1 MRTSGVWKLRRD
13 DHRLSSLRHVT
24 GRGRFLLCLLFFGF
38 ALPLGAQGIGVM
50 PMFDASAEDIGPLFA
65 EQTTLILQ
73 QTLQAAGV
81 HAVYLNPGGV
91 YTPTDIDLIRDTSE
105 RYGVS
110 AVLVT
115 TFPRVFRPKG
125 NRGPILLELKAQLV
139 NPKDGTVADLGAY
152 ERKITPD
159 ELIIEYGHAHFW
171 GTTGSRPFTHQKI
184 GEHAEKLSAEIV
196 ASALAQARQLHLDLG
211 TPPAIP
217 PAPAQCAFNFR
228 VSLPRHRIA
237 KTYELILDGHDEAFG
252 VTDGI
257 ASFTAPEGPH
267 TLYLYVHDAPYNLP
281 VQHLYPINAMLSCPT
296 PSLAV
301 VLGPGGE
308 ASFEAHADTAASPS
322 M

>member
-1 MRTSGVWKLRRD
+1 
-13 DHRLSSLRHVT
+13 
-24 GRGRFLLCLLFFGF
+24 
-38 ALPLGAQGIGVM
+38 M
-50 PMFDASAEDIGPLFA
+50 PMFDASTEDIGPLFA

-73 QTLQAAGV
+73 QSLQAAGV
-81 HAVYLNPGGV
+81 HAVYMNPGGV

-105 RYGVS
+105 HYAIS

-139 NPKDGTVADLGAY
+139 NPKDGTVTDLGAFD
-152 ERKITPD
+152 RKITPD
-159 ELIIEYGHAHFW
+159 ELVIEYGHSHFW

-184 GEHAEKLSAEIV
+184 GQDAAKLGGEIV
-196 ASALAQARQLHLDLG
+196 TSALAQARQLHLDLG
-211 TPPAIP
+211 TPAATP
-217 PAPAQCAFNFR
+217 PAPAQCGFNFR

-257 ASFTAPEGPH
+257 ASFTTTEGPH

-281 VQHLYPINAMLSCPT
+281 VEHLYPMNAMLSCLT

-301 VLGPGGE
+301 ELGPGGE
-308 ASFEAHADTAASPS
+308 ALFEAHAESAASPTI
-322 M
+322 